1 MNKLIPIAA
10 CFILMI
16 AVTAYIGIQNNWFRE
31 KENTVNINSTY
42 EHPDEADGDYNVACF
57 PEGRTGDYNFACFPA
72 GRTIDEVENAT
83 CIGVSKNSLNDVND
97 LCDYVPSYT
106 PSPYYWE
113 VAGLYETTMKDGTIY
128 RMLKI
133 TYITGSDDNTIDD
146 TNDVLNYCIS
156 VCNFK
161 PDISDL
167 FDFEGLSEEILSEI
181 YEKDIFAIKYENHY
195 VIIEPVLLSKDET
208 IKIINSIGRQ

>member
-1 MNKLIPIAA
+1 MNKFIPIAA

-16 AVTAYIGIQNNWFRE
+16 AVTAFIGIQNNWFRE
-31 KENTVNINSTY
+31 KENTVNINSAY
-42 EHPDEADGDYNVACF
+42 EHPDEAGGDYNVACI
-57 PEGRTGDYNFACFPA
+57 PEGRTGGYSVACFPA

-83 CIGVSKNSLNDVND
+83 CIGIYPSSLNDVND

-106 PSPYYWE
+106 PSPYHWE

-133 TYITGSDDNTIDD
+133 TYITGNDDNTIDD
-146 TNDVLNYCIS
+146 TDDVLNYWIS
-156 VCNFK
+156 VCDFK

-167 FDFEGLSEEILSEI
+167 FDFEDLSEEILSEI
-181 YEKDIFAIKYENHY
+181 YEKDIFAIKYGNHY
-195 VIIEPVLLSKDET
+195 VIIEPILLSKDET
-208 IKIINSIGRQ
+208 IKIINSIGR

>member
-1 MNKLIPIAA
+1 MNKLIPIAT

-16 AVTAYIGIQNNWFRE
+16 AVTAYIGLQNNWFRE
-31 KENTVNINSTY
+31 NDDNVNNDSAY
-42 EHPDEADGDYNVACF
+42 EHPDEAGGDYNVAWF
-57 PEGRTGDYNFACFPA
+57 PEGRTGDYSVACFPA

-133 TYITGSDDNTIDD
+133 TYITGNNDNTIDD

-167 FDFEGLSEEILSEI
+167 FDSENINDGVLSQI
-181 YEKDIFAIKYENHY
+181 YEKDIFSIKYENHY
-195 VIIEPVLLSKDET
+195 IIIEPVLLSKDET
-208 IKIINSIGRQ
+208 IKIINSIGR

>member
-16 AVTAYIGIQNNWFRE
+16 AVTAYIGLQNNWFRE
-31 KENTVNINSTY
+31 NGHNVNNDSAY
-42 EHPDEADGDYNVACF
+42 ERTDEAGGDYNVACF
-57 PEGRTGDYNFACFPA
+57 PE

-106 PSPYYWE
+106 PSPYHWE

-128 RMLKI
+128 KMLKI
-133 TYITGSDDNTIDD
+133 TYITGNDDNTIDD
-146 TNDVLNYCIS
+146 TDDVLNYWIS
-156 VCNFK
+156 VCDFK

-195 VIIEPVLLSKDET
+195 VIIEPILLSKDET
-208 IKIINSIGRQ
+208 IKIINSIGR